1 MSNVR
6 NKHRVNVRFKE
17 TPKSPLD
24 IIEKD
29 GRVVGVRKMDHSIG
43 NAWLHSTKGWR
54 KVRQYRPLTL
64 LSSLMLQFGVVPVE
78 PK

>member
-29 GRVVGVRKMDHSIG
+29 GKVLGIRKMDHSVG
-43 NAWLHSTKGWR
+43 NAVLHPTKGWR
-54 KVRQYRPLTL
+54 KIRNTPHMYLLGSLLLPL
-64 LSSLMLQFGVVPVE
+64 GIVP
-78 PK
+78 PQL